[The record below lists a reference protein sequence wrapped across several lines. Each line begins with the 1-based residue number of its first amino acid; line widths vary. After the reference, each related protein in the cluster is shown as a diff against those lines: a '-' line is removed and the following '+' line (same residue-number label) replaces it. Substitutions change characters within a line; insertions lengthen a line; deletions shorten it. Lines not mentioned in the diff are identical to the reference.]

1 LERPLKLINHIPD
14 ITHALTGH
22 GPGFVLLNGQR
33 IERSIVVA
41 PEHVLREWAT
51 DFTSLTENH
60 FEQLL
65 ILRPELVL
73 LGTGTVFRFP
83 HPALTRS
90 LVNAGIG
97 IEVMDTQ
104 AACRTYTVLASE
116 GRRVVAALLIP

>member
-1 LERPLKLINHIPD
+1 MKLINHLPD
-14 ITHALTGH
+14 VTNALTGH

-41 PEHVLREWAT
+41 PEHVLREWAS
-51 DFTSLTENH
+51 DFSSLTENH

-65 ILRPELVL
+65 ILKPELVL
-73 LGTGTVFRFP
+73 LGTGSAFRFP
-83 HPALTRS
+83 HPALTGC

-97 IEVMDTQ
+97 LEVMDTR

>member
-1 LERPLKLINHIPD
+1 MKLINHIPD
-14 ITHALTGH
+14 VTNALTGH

-41 PEHVLREWAT
+41 PEHVLREWAP
-51 DFTSLTENH
+51 DFSALTENH

-83 HPALTRS
+83 LPILTRS
-90 LVNAGIG
+90 LVDAGIG
-97 IEVMDTQ
+97 VEVMDTQ